1 MQRRFGS
8 VCQQCR
14 AVCVISIVCVDAIAF
29 FVSKT
34 IVSEGGR
41 RLVGLGHKPSKLAI
55 PGSNPGDRTPPSKLK
70 LICERS
76 QTYMTQVS
84 FYGS

>member
-1 MQRRFGS
+1 M
-8 VCQQCR
+8 
-14 AVCVISIVCVDAIAF
+14 ISIVCVDAIAF

-84 FYGS
+84 FMAVNVR